1 MLCVQANDR
10 RGDGTSELIHK
21 LAHACKIRQWKSKC
35 GMRRPSLGQNEDDLS
50 RLTTILSPTSISL
63 SSNGQSDPVVVV
75 VAAAANDP
83 HDVSC
88 SKKQTGNINHNNN
101 SVCNSNSSSS
111 SSSSSSSTNSSISNS
126 SNNTGNKSSSSNGGG
141 LFSVGG
147 GGGGGGSC
155 GSINRS
161 SSGGSNSSN
170 TSNTS
175 CEGRRNEV
183 VRKSRDDGGVGAG
196 GDGGGFKTPEP
207 SPPTPAQPP
216 ASSVLVNQYL
226 PNLINSSEWQ
236 NCRKRKERQ
245 DSTSSISQD
254 RKLIRSNSEE
264 HLPNCAEVI
273 RRVSSHEDFKKR
285 APTVEISIDKE
296 NIIAEEEAAE
306 ADGLVEQQLQGAGD
320 ELQLQQVFEK
330 NLKNSADDL
339 KKFFIGSVES
349 VANGGGT
356 GKDHHLQ
363 LHHGKVQQQQQQQHR
378 LSPCRDIL
386 KSRRDSDSDQ
396 DCEHERRRHC
406 ERFSK
411 TRPPP
416 GRKSVSPRA
425 RSKQS
430 SKFHGASLIKDRAGN
445 GAVLSAGSEHFYSK
459 HDTHSSS
466 VSKSDRRSGAVRGSK
481 SSDQRAVA
489 AALLLQQAIK
499 DHSLQTGAAHANS
512 GYDIPMIEAT
522 LSDYND
528 NNVLEKNKAIEQE
541 ERAALQQQQQQEQHD
556 TMESYEEPLSPRE
569 KLPWGPQSYPD
580 DTPALVCQRFADDK
594 FDHAKRMDSV
604 SHAKLRPVS
613 SGGSLKQYGSY
624 HRSEDSVGMGGVAAH
639 PKSGAA
645 PVANNMFDERIKTI
659 SRKLSGLKK
668 KLTQFEERFEREH
681 GCRPTHGDKSA
692 DPNIKSIVVEM
703 HKLRKEKNQIKADL
717 VVFSAKGLTKQT
729 TNTTDNAGPD
739 TESDEKMRLC
749 KMKDTIADIEKRLTE
764 KRETDHRSENLDMM
778 SSEQLT
784 EEKASV
790 QRALLYLES
799 MYGRP
804 ASREE
809 RDAARPLYDRYRLIK
824 RLVNR
829 ANSIS
834 GPCGVANS
842 QMPTILEHEAL
853 ALVGTSTP
861 STDITPPSA
870 TSMIQSPSDTGGQS
884 ATTATTATTTTTTTD
899 DSEGSTATTT
909 TTVSSATENIHSM
922 TADELW
928 QHYDATR
935 EEKKELRRTI
945 KEFEQQFEET
955 TGRKMLKSDRKSIED
970 TYALYK
976 QKKAKL
982 RLIDALFKKQ
992 MQG

>member
-1 MLCVQANDR
+1 MLCVQPTEHAAGR
-10 RGDGTSELIHK
+10 KGLIYK
-21 LAHACKIRQWKSKC
+21 LTHACHIRQWRNKC

-50 RLTTILSPTSISL
+50 RLTTIISPTSISL
-63 SSNGQSDPVVVV
+63 SSNGG
-75 VAAAANDP
+75 
-83 HDVSC
+83 
-88 SKKQTGNINHNNN
+88 SK
-101 SVCNSNSSSS
+101 SVSNSSSS
-111 SSSSSSSTNSSISNS
+111 NGINTTTSSSSDGVKAIA
-126 SNNTGNKSSSSNGGG
+126 GNKGKGESDDHLGT
-141 LFSVGG
+141 
-147 GGGGGGSC
+147 GGGSGC
-155 GSINRS
+155 GDES
-161 SSGGSNSSN
+161 SQ
-170 TSNTS
+170 
-175 CEGRRNEV
+175 
-183 VRKSRDDGGVGAG
+183 AL
-196 GDGGGFKTPEP
+196 
-207 SPPTPAQPP
+207 PPPP
-216 ASSVLVNQYL
+216 APPAVLVNQYL

-264 HLPNCAEVI
+264 HLPNCQEVI

-285 APTVEISIDKE
+285 SAAVVSVEITIDKE
-296 NIIAEEEAAE
+296 NIIAEEPL
-306 ADGLVEQQLQGAGD
+306 DGESDQQQ
-320 ELQLQQVFEK
+320 QHQVFEK

-349 VANGGGT
+349 VGNG
-356 GKDHHLQ
+356 GKDHHQHSHHHNNHQHHHHHHHHGNNHLYHHLGGHHH
-363 LHHGKVQQQQQQQHR
+363 LHHSGGKSQSSHHR

-386 KSRRDSDSDQ
+386 KSRRDSDSEQ
-396 DCEHERRRHC
+396 DGEHERRRHC

-425 RSKQS
+425 RNS
-430 SKFHGASLIKDRAGN
+430 SKHSKLAVKAATVGV
-445 GAVLSAGSEHFYSK
+445 GAVLLAGNEHFYSK
-459 HDTHSSS
+459 HDTHPSGGGKSERRLRS
-466 VSKSDRRSGAVRGSK
+466 ASKHREQTV
-481 SSDQRAVA
+481 
-489 AALLLQQAIK
+489 LLQ
-499 DHSLQTGAAHANS
+499 DDTVM
-512 GYDIPMIEAT
+512 DDDRVVP

-528 NNVLEKNKAIEQE
+528 NNVLEKNQAAE
-541 ERAALQQQQQQEQHD
+541 EATKLIDDEEEVQP
-556 TMESYEEPLSPRE
+556 ESEPLSPRE
-569 KLPWGPQSYPD
+569 KLPWGQTYPD

-604 SHAKLRPVS
+604 SHAKLRPVA
-613 SGGSLKQYGSY
+613 SGNSLKLYGAH
-624 HRSEDSVGMGGVAAH
+624 HRSAENAPPSTIHHHHHQKVA
-639 PKSGAA
+639 PTT
-645 PVANNMFDERIKTI
+645 NNMFDERVKAIN
-659 SRKLSGLKK
+659 RKLGALKK
-668 KLTQFEERFEREH
+668 KLTMFEDRFELEH

-692 DPNIKSIVVEM
+692 DPSTKSVLVEI

-717 VVFSAKGLTKQT
+717 AVFSAKV
-729 TNTTDNAGPD
+729 AAS
-739 TESDEKMRLC
+739 SDGQKRQDGEGGGVSEDETAAEKRLA

-764 KRETDHRSENLDMM
+764 KRDTEQRSENLELL
-778 SSEQLT
+778 SSEQLS

-853 ALVGTSTP
+853 AIVGTTTP
-861 STDITPPSA
+861 STDISPPSA
-870 TSMIQSPSDTGGQS
+870 TSMIQSPTDTTTDTPNSSTTISTSGLQLPTDDS
-884 ATTATTATTTTTTTD
+884 EATATGTTTTT
-899 DSEGSTATTT
+899 S
-909 TTVSSATENIHSM
+909 SSATENIHSM
-922 TADELW
+922 TPDELW

-945 KEFEQQFEET
+945 KDFEQQFEET

-992 MQG
+992 MQA

>member
-1 MLCVQANDR
+1 MLCVQPSDHAVDR
-10 RGDGTSELIHK
+10 KGLIYK
-21 LAHACKIRQWKSKC
+21 LAHACHLRQWK
-35 GMRRPSLGQNEDDLS
+35 
-50 RLTTILSPTSISL
+50 
-63 SSNGQSDPVVVV
+63 
-75 VAAAANDP
+75 
-83 HDVSC
+83 
-88 SKKQTGNINHNNN
+88 
-101 SVCNSNSSSS
+101 
-111 SSSSSSSTNSSISNS
+111 
-126 SNNTGNKSSSSNGGG
+126 NK
-141 LFSVGG
+141 
-147 GGGGGGSC
+147 
-155 GSINRS
+155 
-161 SSGGSNSSN
+161 
-170 TSNTS
+170 
-175 CEGRRNEV
+175 
-183 VRKSRDDGGVGAG
+183 
-196 GDGGGFKTPEP
+196 
-207 SPPTPAQPP
+207 
-216 ASSVLVNQYL
+216 YL

-264 HLPNCAEVI
+264 HLPNCQEVI

-285 APTVEISIDKE
+285 TPGVVAVEISIDKE
-296 NIIAEEEAAE
+296 NIIAEETIEGVDE
-306 ADGLVEQQLQGAGD
+306 ERGQQQ
-320 ELQLQQVFEK
+320 QQVFEK

-349 VANGGGT
+349 VGNGGVG
-356 GKDHHLQ
+356 GKDHHHHAHHHHHHHHHHHGNHLYHHLGGHHH
-363 LHHGKVQQQQQQQHR
+363 LHHAGNKSQQSHHR

-386 KSRRDSDSDQ
+386 KSRRDSDSEQ
-396 DCEHERRRHC
+396 DGEHERRRHC

-425 RSKQS
+425 RNS
-430 SKFHGASLIKDRAGN
+430 SKHTKLAMKAAAVGGSVLLAGN
-445 GAVLSAGSEHFYSK
+445 EHFYSK
-459 HDTHSSS
+459 HDTHPSGGGKSERRMRSSS
-466 VSKSDRRSGAVRGSK
+466 KHREQQQKAAMQDDTVMDDGA
-481 SSDQRAVA
+481 
-489 AALLLQQAIK
+489 
-499 DHSLQTGAAHANS
+499 
-512 GYDIPMIEAT
+512 IP

-528 NNVLEKNKAIEQE
+528 NNVLEKNQAAVE
-541 ERAALQQQQQQEQHD
+541 EVSKLIDDDEEPLQQNE
-556 TMESYEEPLSPRE
+556 EEPLSPRE
-569 KLPWGPQSYPD
+569 KLPWGQTYPD

-604 SHAKLRPVS
+604 SHAKLRPVA
-613 SGGSLKQYGSY
+613 SGSSLKLYGAH
-624 HRSEDSVGMGGVAAH
+624 HRSAENAPSSAMH
-639 PKSGAA
+639 HHHHQKSGTPPAA
-645 PVANNMFDERIKTI
+645 SNMFDERIKVI
-659 SRKLSGLKK
+659 NRKLGALKK
-668 KLTQFEERFEREH
+668 KLSQFEDRFELEN
-681 GCRPTHGDKSA
+681 GCRPSHGDKSA
-692 DPNIKSIVVEM
+692 DPPTKSVLVEI

-717 VVFSAKGLTKQT
+717 AVFSAKVSAS
-729 TNTTDNAGPD
+729 AGSQKLPGGGHMED
-739 TESDEKMRLC
+739 DSAEEKRLA
-749 KMKDTIADIEKRLTE
+749 KMKDTIADIEKRLSE
-764 KRETDHRSENLDMM
+764 KRDTEQRSENLEVL
-778 SSEQLT
+778 SNEQLT

-853 ALVGTSTP
+853 AIVGTTTP
-861 STDITPPSA
+861 STDISPPSA
-870 TSMIQSPSDTGGQS
+870 TSMLQSPTDTTTASTTTSTTGGQLS
-884 ATTATTATTTTTTTD
+884 TDDSEATATTTTN
-899 DSEGSTATTT
+899 TTT
-909 TTVSSATENIHSM
+909 TSSSATENIHSM
-922 TADELW
+922 TPDELW

-945 KEFEQQFEET
+945 KDFEQQFEET

-992 MQG
+992 MHA

>member
-1 MLCVQANDR
+1 
-10 RGDGTSELIHK
+10 
-21 LAHACKIRQWKSKC
+21 
-35 GMRRPSLGQNEDDLS
+35 MRRPSLGQNEDDLS

-75 VAAAANDP
+75 VAAAANDH

-88 SKKQTGNINHNNN
+88 SKRQAGNINHNNN
-101 SVCNSNSSSS
+101 SVCNISSS

-141 LFSVGG
+141 LFSI
-147 GGGGGGSC
+147 GGGGGGSG

-161 SSGGSNSSN
+161 SSGGSNSSSSS

-175 CEGRRNEV
+175 SEGRRNEV
-183 VRKSRDDGGVGAG
+183 VRQTWDDGGVGGA
-196 GDGGGFKTPEP
+196 DGGGFKTPEP
-207 SPPTPAQPP
+207 SPPAPPQPP
-216 ASSVLVNQYL
+216 ASTVLVNQYL

-285 APTVEISIDKE
+285 AQTVEISIDKE
-296 NIIAEEEAAE
+296 NIIAEEDVAE
-306 ADGLVEQQLQGAGD
+306 ADDGLVEQKQEQQQQQGASD
-320 ELQLQQVFEK
+320 EQQLQQVFEK

-349 VANGGGT
+349 VGNGGT

-363 LHHGKVQQQQQQQHR
+363 PHHGKAQQQQQQHR

-386 KSRRDSDSDQ
+386 KSRRDSDSEQ

-425 RSKQS
+425 RNKQS

-466 VSKSDRRSGAVRGSK
+466 VSKSDRRSGAVRSSK
-481 SSDQRAVA
+481 SDQRTVA

-499 DHSLQTGAAHANS
+499 DHSMQAGAAHGNS
-512 GYDIPMIEAT
+512 GCDIPMLEAT

-541 ERAALQQQQQQEQHD
+541 ERAQQQEQHD
-556 TMESYEEPLSPRE
+556 TMKDYEEPLSPRE

-639 PKSGAA
+639 PKSGAT

-692 DPNIKSIVVEM
+692 DPNIKNIVVEM

-717 VVFSAKGLTKQT
+717 VVFSAKGATKQ
-729 TNTTDNAGPD
+729 TNTTDAGPN
-739 TESDEKMRLC
+739 TENEEKMRLC
-749 KMKDTIADIEKRLTE
+749 KMKDTIADIEKRLME

-778 SSEQLT
+778 SNEQLT

-884 ATTATTATTTTTTTD
+884 TTTATTATTTTTD

-909 TTVSSATENIHSM
+909 TTASSATENIHSM

>member
-1 MLCVQANDR
+1 MLCVQPSDHVA
-10 RGDGTSELIHK
+10 GTKGLIYK
-21 LAHACKIRQWKSKC
+21 LAHACHIRQWKSKC

-50 RLTTILSPTSISL
+50 RLTTIISPTSISL
-63 SSNGQSDPVVVV
+63 SSN
-75 VAAAANDP
+75 A
-83 HDVSC
+83 
-88 SKKQTGNINHNNN
+88 
-101 SVCNSNSSSS
+101 
-111 SSSSSSSTNSSISNS
+111 
-126 SNNTGNKSSSSNGGG
+126 
-141 LFSVGG
+141 
-147 GGGGGGSC
+147 
-155 GSINRS
+155 
-161 SSGGSNSSN
+161 
-170 TSNTS
+170 
-175 CEGRRNEV
+175 
-183 VRKSRDDGGVGAG
+183 
-196 GDGGGFKTPEP
+196 
-207 SPPTPAQPP
+207 PP
-216 ASSVLVNQYL
+216 AVLVNQYL

-264 HLPNCAEVI
+264 HLPNCQEVI

-285 APTVEISIDKE
+285 AAGVVSVEISIDKE
-296 NIIAEEEAAE
+296 NIIDEEPIES
-306 ADGLVEQQLQGAGD
+306 DGDDRGRQ
-320 ELQLQQVFEK
+320 QQVFEK

-349 VANGGGT
+349 VANGGVG
-356 GKDHHLQ
+356 GKDAHNQHAHQHHHHHHHHGSHTYHHLGGHHH
-363 LHHGKVQQQQQQQHR
+363 LHHSGGKTQQAHHR

-386 KSRRDSDSDQ
+386 KSRRDSDSEQ
-396 DCEHERRRHC
+396 DGEHERRRHC

-425 RSKQS
+425 RNS
-430 SKFHGASLIKDRAGN
+430 SKHSKLAVKAGTT
-445 GAVLSAGSEHFYSK
+445 VLVGGSEHFYSK
-459 HDTHSSS
+459 HDTHPTGGGGKSERRVRST
-466 VSKSDRRSGAVRGSK
+466 SKHRE
-481 SSDQRAVA
+481 QQQQQQQQT
-489 AALLLQQAIK
+489 LQG
-499 DHSLQTGAAHANS
+499 DVDTMMGDGTL
-512 GYDIPMIEAT
+512 P

-528 NNVLEKNKAIEQE
+528 NNVLEKNQAVDEATQLIDDEPEEESEKREEEQ
-541 ERAALQQQQQQEQHD
+541 
-556 TMESYEEPLSPRE
+556 EPLSPRD
-569 KLPWGPQSYPD
+569 KLPWVQSAYAD

-594 FDHAKRMDSV
+594 YDHATRMDSA
-604 SHAKLRPVS
+604 SHAKLRPVA
-613 SGGSLKQYGSY
+613 SGGSLKLYGAH
-624 HRSEDSVGMGGVAAH
+624 HRSEEN
-639 PKSGAA
+639 AA
-645 PVANNMFDERIKTI
+645 PSTIHHHHHHHHQKAGTVAPASNMFDERIKTI
-659 SRKLSGLKK
+659 NRKLGALKK
-668 KLTQFEERFEREH
+668 KLTQFEERFEREY
-681 GCRPTHGDKSA
+681 GCRPTHGDKSG
-692 DPNIKSIVVEM
+692 DPAIKSILLEI

-717 VVFSAKGLTKQT
+717 AVFAAKVLSSAATHDGTGQRPV
-729 TNTTDNAGPD
+729 GPGGNS
-739 TESDEKMRLC
+739 EDETVEEKRLA
-749 KMKDTIADIEKRLTE
+749 KMKDTISDIEKRLTD
-764 KRETDHRSENLDMM
+764 KRDTEQRSENLDLL
-778 SSEQLT
+778 SNEQLT

-853 ALVGTSTP
+853 AIVGTTTP
-861 STDITPPSA
+861 STDISPPSA
-870 TSMIQSPSDTGGQS
+870 TSMIPSPTD
-884 ATTATTATTTTTTTD
+884 TTTTTTTGKPSTNE
-899 DSEGSTATTT
+899 SEGTAGTTT
-909 TTVSSATENIHSM
+909 GSSATENIHSM
-922 TADELW
+922 TTDELW

-945 KEFEQQFEET
+945 KDFEQQFEET

-992 MQG
+992 MQATTHEGTSQRNM

>member
-1 MLCVQANDR
+1 MLCVQATDR
-10 RGDGTSELIHK
+10 VDGTSELIHK
-21 LAHACKIRQWKSKC
+21 LAHACQIRQWKSKC

-101 SVCNSNSSSS
+101 SVCSSS
-111 SSSSSSSTNSSISNS
+111 SSSSSSSTNSSISSS
-126 SNNTGNKSSSSNGGG
+126 SNNTGNKSSSSINDGG

-147 GGGGGGSC
+147 GGGSG
-155 GSINRS
+155 GSINRRN
-161 SSGGSNSSN
+161 SGSSNSSS

-175 CEGRRNEV
+175 SESYHNEV
-183 VRKSRDDGGVGAG
+183 VRKTRDDGGVGG
-196 GDGGGFKTPEP
+196 GNGEGFKTPEP
-207 SPPTPAQPP
+207 SPPALLPP
-216 ASSVLVNQYL
+216 ASTVLVNQYL

-296 NIIAEEEAAE
+296 NIIAEEEQTE
-306 ADGLVEQQLQGAGD
+306 TDGLVEQQQGAND
-320 ELQLQQVFEK
+320 EQQLQQVFEK

-349 VANGGGT
+349 VTNGGT
-356 GKDHHLQ
+356 GKDYHLQ
-363 LHHGKVQQQQQQQHR
+363 LHHGKTQQQQQHR

-386 KSRRDSDSDQ
+386 KSRRDSDSEQ

-466 VSKSDRRSGAVRGSK
+466 VSKSDRRSGAIRSFK
-481 SSDQRAVA
+481 SDQRAVA

-499 DHSLQTGAAHANS
+499 DHSLQTDTAHANS
-512 GYDIPMIEAT
+512 GYDMPMFEAT

-528 NNVLEKNKAIEQE
+528 NNVLEKNKAVEQE
-541 ERAALQQQQQQEQHD
+541 ERAQDQEQHD
-556 TMESYEEPLSPRE
+556 SMESYDEPLSPRE

-624 HRSEDSVGMGGVAAH
+624 HRSEDSAGIGGVATH

-692 DPNIKSIVVEM
+692 DSNIKSIVVEM

-729 TNTTDNAGPD
+729 IIDSGPE

-749 KMKDTIADIEKRLTE
+749 KMKDTISDIEKRLIE

-778 SSEQLT
+778 SNEQLT

-884 ATTATTATTTTTTTD
+884 ATTTTTATTTNTE

-909 TTVSSATENIHSM
+909 TTASSTTENIHSM